1 MFLKSLE
8 VENFKSFKGEAV
20 IPSIVDLQQSRG
32 QMGRGNPIVAMLS
45 IRIRGTFSKGTAC
58 SKFKRFDI

>member
-20 IPSIVDLQQSRG
+20 IPFDRG
-32 QMGRGNPIVAMLS
+32 FTAITGLTALVNPIVVMQ
-45 IRIRGTFSKGTAC
+45 FSLYWVLDLQKYCVHRTP
-58 SKFKRFDI
+58 KT